1 MRSPFSAPL
10 DVHMHQRKVS
20 VASQV
25 APQPLLLSSMFR
37 QDIFNT
43 NNNAA
48 ARDSTGSTIS
58 SSSGGSLHRRSSP
71 PKRDSAVSLGH
82 AGSRSDVRRI
92 SMRRSFQ
99 SSEAAFV
106 EDGLAE
112 FLAEQPAQIM
122 GHKGPVY
129 RLVRLAARYSFLAPS
144 SDGLTLTVVSSQ
156 HHRRRRW
163 C

>member
-58 SSSGGSLHRRSSP
+58 SSSGGLHRRSLP
-71 PKRDSAVSLGH
+71 PKHDSAVSLVH